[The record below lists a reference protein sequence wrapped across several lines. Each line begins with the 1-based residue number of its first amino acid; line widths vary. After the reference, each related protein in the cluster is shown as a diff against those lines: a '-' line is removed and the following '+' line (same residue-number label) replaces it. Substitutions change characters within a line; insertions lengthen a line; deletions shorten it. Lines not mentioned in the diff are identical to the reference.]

1 MAWAVILGRM
11 LGPGGDE
18 PKVSAAV
25 SALWR
30 GSARRRRRLGS
41 RSSLWL
47 GVRVAVVL
55 GALVAVY
62 LAFGRGGDIGYQ
74 VVPVERG
81 PEVADDGHRRPEPSL
96 RPVGRDPS

>member
-30 GSARRRRRLGS
+30 GSARRRRLGS

-55 GALVAVY
+55 GALVVVY
-62 LAFGRGGDIGYQ
+62 LAFGRGADIGYQ